1 MLTIR
6 HPDFTLT
13 AGPTPASART
23 LAALGQPLIF
33 DYDPVFLERFR
44 ELERKV
50 AQLFGSKNDVVLV
63 QGEAVAG
70 LEAAAR
76 SLTRP
81 GTRALNLVS
90 GVYAKWFGD
99 WLRAYGAEVT
109 ELEVPYDQALDPEEV
124 ERALQTMDLVDLVSI
139 VHCETPAGILNPL
152 GEIVP
157 LAKAKGALVIADVV
171 SSLGGHAVHPDEWG
185 IDVAV
190 AAPQKCLAGPPG
202 ITMMTVSDEAW
213 SAMSANPQAPRH
225 SFLSLL
231 DWKDRWID
239 GGRERFPYT
248 PSVCDVSGV
257 LAACDEVLDEGLEAV
272 IARHERAARAIRAGV
287 KALGLSLWP
296 VTEEIAANCVTAV
309 RIPPGID
316 GARLLALIRER
327 YGVMLSA
334 GYGELIEKVIRLG
347 HMGPNASAMRPV
359 VAVAALGRGMA
370 DLGHQVSI
378 GAGVEATL
386 AAVGDGARDG
396 ELAVDALGSGR

>member
-6 HPDFTLT
+6 LPDFTLT

-50 AQLFGSKNDVVLV
+50 ARLFGTSNDVVLL

-70 LEAAAR
+70 LEAVAR

-90 GVYAKWFGD
+90 GVYAKWFGE
-99 WLRAYGAEVT
+99 WLRDFGAEVT
-109 ELEVPYDQALDPEEV
+109 ELEVPYDRALDPAAV
-124 ERALQTMDLVDLVSI
+124 EQALAAADRVDLVSI
-139 VHCETPAGILNPL
+139 VHCETPAGILNPV
-152 GEIVP
+152 GEIAP
-157 LAKAKGALVIADVV
+157 LAKAKGALVIADMV
-171 SSLGGHAVHPDEWG
+171 SSLGGHPALPDEWG
-185 IDVAV
+185 VDVAV

-202 ITMMTVSDEAW
+202 MTMLAVSDAAW
-213 SAMSANPQAPRH
+213 TAMRKNPQAPRH

-239 GGRERFPYT
+239 GGREHFPYT
-248 PSVCDVSGV
+248 PSVCDVGGV
-257 LAACDEVLDEGLEAV
+257 LAAVDEILDEGIDAV
-272 IARHERAARAIRAGV
+272 IARHQRAARATRAGV
-287 KALGLSLWP
+287 HGLGLSLWP
-296 VTEEIAANCVTAV
+296 ATEEIAANCVTAV
-309 RIPPGID
+309 RLPEGID
-316 GARLLALIRER
+316 GAQLLALIRQR

-334 GYGELIEKVIRLG
+334 GYGELADKVIRLG
-347 HMGPNASAMRPV
+347 HMGPNASAMHPV

-370 DLGHQVSI
+370 DLGHPVSI
-378 GAGVEATL
+378 GAGLEAVLTV
-386 AAVGDGARDG
+386 VGDAT
-396 ELAVDALGSGR
+396 